1 MLQSVFPPLTT
12 DPHSALVVIRRLVVE
27 FGIGQWRR
35 YALAFLLMGV
45 VAACTAI
52 PAYLIGD
59 IVNMAN
65 VQHNFAGVDRRAA
78 G

>member
-1 MLQSVFPPLTT
+1 MLQPVFPPLIT

-27 FGIGQWRR
+27 FGLGQWRR

-52 PAYLIGD
+52 PPPR
-59 IVNMAN
+59 VT
-65 VQHNFAGVDRRAA
+65 FS
-78 G
+78 